1 MRKNCVIL
9 GLLLAVAT
17 TAHAQTTAFIDRK
30 TKSFTL
36 VADIRKDH
44 QIFGYAAPDS
54 HAKKLIL
61 FSVFTTDVKNNPYH
75 CPLGAYYQT
84 SDLRPGENIRYIS
97 ETPTFVKLT
106 FLDASHQLTPFYI
119 KRAFIRFD

>member
-1 MRKNCVIL
+1 MKKSYTIL
-9 GLLLAVAT
+9 GFLLAIAT
-17 TAHAQTTAFIDRK
+17 AAHAQTKAFIDRK

-44 QIFGYAAPDS
+44 QIFGYSAPDS
-54 HAKKLIL
+54 HAKKLII

-84 SDLRPGENIRYIS
+84 SDLRPGESIRFIS

-119 KRAFIRFD
+119 KRAFVRFD